1 MNKAILIGNVGKD
14 PEIRQTGGGTDVASF
29 SLATTKR
36 WRDKDGEKKEET
48 TWHNIVVFGALC
60 KVVEP
65 YVKKGS
71 KISVEG
77 AIRNRQYTAKDGST
91 KYISEIVVDN
101 LELLGERGHTG
112 APFTPESQRAP
123 SERKEPAGDMW
134 DDPIP
139 F

>member
-14 PEIRQTGGGTDVASF
+14 PELRTTQGGTDVASF
-29 SLATTKR
+29 SLATTSR
-36 WRDKDGEKKEET
+36 WRDKDGERKEET

-60 KVVEP
+60 KVVGP

-71 KISVEG
+71 KISIVG
-77 AIRNRQYTAKDGST
+77 KIQNRSYTAKDGST
-91 KYISEIVVDN
+91 KYISEVVADE
-101 LELLGERGHTG
+101 LELLGERGSSG
-112 APFTPESQRAP
+112 ATESQRAP

-134 DDPIP
+134 NDDIP

>member
-91 KYISEIVVDN
+91 KYISEIVVDD

-112 APFTPESQRAP
+112 VSPAPRQPEPDKAP
-123 SERKEPAGDMW
+123 GGELW
-134 DDPIP
+134 DDQIP

>member
-14 PEIRQTGGGTDVASF
+14 PELRTTQGGTDVASF

-36 WRDKDGEKKEET
+36 WRDKDGDKKEET

-60 KVVEP
+60 KVVGP

-71 KISVEG
+71 KISIEG
-77 AIRNRQYTAKDGST
+77 SIRNRQYTAKDGST
-91 KYISEIVVDN
+91 KYITEIVADN

-112 APFTPESQRAP
+112 ASVSPAP
-123 SERKEPAGDMW
+123 RQTEPDKAPGGELW
-134 DDPIP
+134 DDQIP